1 MTFLVIDAT
10 THWVI
15 FFKNIKVKA
24 VNFSAPTKTKAGKN
38 LSLLS

>member
-10 THWVI
+10 THWVS
-15 FFKNIKVKA
+15 FKVKA
-24 VNFSAPTKTKAGKN
+24 VNVSAPTKTKAGKN